1 MIKKYFTAFL
11 MLVASLAAFL
21 PFASNSPDGLETA
34 VSSLGI
40 QPQSVWQGLMNDYS
54 VTVIGNAYAS
64 TLLAGTFG
72 IIFVLAAT
80 VVLGTAIMKRSQT
93 GTGKS

>member
-11 MLVASLAAFL
+11 MLAVFLAAFL

-40 QPQSVWQGLMNDYS
+40 KPQSVWQGLMNDYS
-54 VTVIGNAYAS
+54 VTVIGNTYAS

-80 VVLGTAIMKRSQT
+80 AVLGTAIMKRSQT